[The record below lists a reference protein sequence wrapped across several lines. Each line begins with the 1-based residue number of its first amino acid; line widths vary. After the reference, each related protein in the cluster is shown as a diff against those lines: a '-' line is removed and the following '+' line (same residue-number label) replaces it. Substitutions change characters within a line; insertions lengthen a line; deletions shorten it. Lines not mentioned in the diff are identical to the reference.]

1 MNNNTN
7 IRQSQWHITNDAKI
21 LSGNQIQFY
30 LYVSWNRRENS
41 CKKRKI
47 NNIREKLSLRLEIGP
62 LESRHVISIILTT
75 LYCMTGICT
84 YVQRLY
90 TLHNCLILC
99 QPPSSLHRRF
109 RKYFRSSNHV
119 TTFFFQFFSF
129 HALLCDS
136 DFKRLGSNN
145 SNSSKV
151 QPKSPTWGGFWQ
163 KMAAS
168 LEKDKSEE
176 KKDKGF
182 LEQLALSYK
191 YCVLKHPI
199 LTKSVTR

>member
-1 MNNNTN
+1 M
-7 IRQSQWHITNDAKI
+7 
-21 LSGNQIQFY
+21 G
-30 LYVSWNRRENS
+30 
-41 CKKRKI
+41 
-47 NNIREKLSLRLEIGP
+47 
-62 LESRHVISIILTT
+62 LESRHVFSIILTT

-99 QPPSSLHRRF
+99 QPLSSLHRRF
-109 RKYFRSSNHV
+109 QKYRIFGAR
-119 TTFFFQFFSF
+119 TTFIFSTV
-129 HALLCDS
+129 LSTL
-136 DFKRLGSNN
+136 
-145 SNSSKV
+145 SSATRISRDWV
-151 QPKSPTWGGFWQ
+151 LITQIHPKSPTWGGFWQ

-182 LEQLALSYK
+182 LEQLAVRYK

-199 LTKSVTR
+199 LTKSVTRQEKVQQTWKHKKSNAAWFADVNQWSASVNTQASSAAGTDYYSN

>member
-1 MNNNTN
+1 M
-7 IRQSQWHITNDAKI
+7 
-21 LSGNQIQFY
+21 
-30 LYVSWNRRENS
+30 
-41 CKKRKI
+41 
-47 NNIREKLSLRLEIGP
+47 EIWP

-75 LYCMTGICT
+75 LYCMTGTCT
-84 YVQRLY
+84 YVLRLY

-119 TTFFFQFFSF
+119 TTFIFPVFLST
-129 HALLCDS
+129 L
-136 DFKRLGSNN
+136 
-145 SNSSKV
+145 SSATRISRDWV
-151 QPKSPTWGGFWQ
+151 LITQIHPKSPTWGGFWQ

-176 KKDKGF
+176 KKDKGL
-182 LEQLALSYK
+182 LEQLAVSYK